1 MAKKLSELCHGT
13 QVQSDAPV
21 RPRVPPSRRSLEAFV
36 SPKSEPNQYQYPK
49 VCFYFNCRFSY
60 NYNFHCLSLLETFS
74 LFS

>member
-36 SPKSEPNQYQYPK
+36 SPKSEPNQYPK
-49 VCFYFNCRFSY
+49 VCFYF
-60 NYNFHCLSLLETFS
+60 
-74 LFS
+74 